1 MPSKPAVLVFH
12 PRHRQSVLDRRR
24 TLKMARSA
32 HAYVRGST
40 VRFYEWLNST
50 SAKRI
55 PQGPPVWIC
64 GDCHLGNLGP
74 VADANGRVRIAI
86 RDLDQ
91 TVIGNPAHDLVR
103 LALSLATAIRG
114 SDLPGVTTAI
124 VLEEMASGYV
134 EALAPRGESR
144 PSEKTPRAVSRILDR
159 SYRRRWHHLAEERI
173 EDVTPKIPYGKSF
186 WPITAAERKEIHRI
200 FNDPEVRRLITSL
213 KGRKDGDKVQVLD
226 AAYWVKGCSSLGR
239 LRFSVLVGIGKRK
252 KRKKDGFCL
261 IDIKEATPPA
271 APRLRTAK
279 LPTDNAKRVVEG
291 ARMLSPFLG
300 QRMIPGS
307 FLNHKVVLRELL
319 PQDLKLEMDQLTRDE
334 AILAARYLA
343 FVVGSAHASQ
353 MDDRT
358 RREWCKTLLRD
369 FSRNLDAPSWLWASV
384 VDLIAHHETA
394 YLEHCRRYALDSASR

>member
-1 MPSKPAVLVFH
+1 MFH
-12 PRHRQSVLDRRR
+12 PRNRLSVLNQRR

-40 VRFYEWLNST
+40 VQFYKWLNST

-55 PQGPPVWIC
+55 PQGPPIWIC

-103 LALSLATAIRG
+103 LALSFATAIRG
-114 SDLPGVTTAI
+114 SDLPGVTTSM
-124 VLEEMASGYV
+124 VLEQMALGYV
-134 EALAPRGESR
+134 EALEPRGKSR
-144 PSEKTPRAVSRILDR
+144 WSAKIPRAVARILDR

-186 WPITAAERKEIHRI
+186 WPITAEERKEIHRI
-200 FNDPEVRRLITSL
+200 FKDSEVRRLITSL
-213 KGRKDGDKVQVLD
+213 KGRKDGDKVEVLD

-239 LRFSVLVGIGKRK
+239 LRFSVLVGIGKKR

-261 IDIKEATPPA
+261 VDIKEATPPA
-271 APRLRTAK
+271 APRSRTAS
-279 LPTDNAKRVVEG
+279 LPADNAKRVVEG
-291 ARMLSPFLG
+291 ARLLSPFLG
-300 QRMIPGS
+300 QRMIPGH
-307 FLNHKVVLRELL
+307 FLNHNVVLRELL

-343 FVVGSAHASQ
+343 FVVGNAHASQ
-353 MDDRT
+353 MDGQSRKQW
-358 RREWCKTLLRD
+358 RKTLLRD
-369 FSRNLDAPSWLWASV
+369 FAKNLDAPSWLWSSV

-394 YLEHCRRYALDSASR
+394 YLEHCRRYALDSASK

>member
-1 MPSKPAVLVFH
+1 
-12 PRHRQSVLDRRR
+12 
-24 TLKMARSA
+24 MARSA

-40 VRFYEWLNST
+40 VQFYAWLNST
-50 SAKRI
+50 QAKRI
-55 PQGPPVWIC
+55 PQGPPIWIC

-114 SDLPGVTTAI
+114 SDLPGVTTAM
-124 VLEEMASGYV
+124 VLEEMAAGYV
-134 EALAPRGESR
+134 EAVLPRGKSR
-144 PSEKTPRAVSRILDR
+144 RSAKAPRAVSRILDR

-186 WPITAAERKEIHRI
+186 WPITAGERKEIHRI
-200 FNDPEVRRLITSL
+200 FKDAEVRRLITSL
-213 KGRKDGDKVQVLD
+213 KGRKEGDKVEVLD

-239 LRFSVLVGIGKRK
+239 LRFSVLVGLGKKK

-261 IDIKEATPPA
+261 IDIKEAIAPA
-271 APRLRTAK
+271 APRSRTAK
-279 LPTDNAKRVVEG
+279 LPTDNAKRVVQG
-291 ARMLSPFLG
+291 AKALSPFLG
-300 QRMIPGS
+300 ERMLSGN
-307 FLNHKVVLRELL
+307 FLDHKVVLRELL

-353 MDDRT
+353 MEDRT
-358 RREWCKTLLRD
+358 RKEWRDTLLRE
-369 FSRNLDAPSWLWASV
+369 FSNKLDAPSWLWASV
-384 VDLIAHHETA
+384 VDLVARHETA
-394 YLEHCRRYALDSASR
+394 YLEHCRRYALDSAVRASK

>member
-1 MPSKPAVLVFH
+1 
-12 PRHRQSVLDRRR
+12 
-24 TLKMARSA
+24 MARSA

-40 VRFYEWLNST
+40 VQFYQWLNST
-50 SAKRI
+50 NAKRI

-114 SDLPGVTTAI
+114 SDLPGVTTAM

-134 EALAPRGESR
+134 EALVPRGKSR

-186 WPITAAERKEIHRI
+186 WPITSAERKEIHRI
-200 FNDPEVRRLITSL
+200 FKDSEVRRLITSL
-213 KGRKDGDKVQVLD
+213 KGREDGDKVEVLD

-239 LRFSVLVGIGKRK
+239 LRFSVLVGIGKKK

-261 IDIKEATPPA
+261 IDIKEAAPPA
-271 APRLRTAK
+271 APRLRTAR
-279 LPTDNAKRVVEG
+279 LPTDNGKRVVEG

-307 FLNHKVVLRELL
+307 FLGHKVVLRELL

-353 MDDRT
+353 MDDCS
-358 RREWCKTLLRD
+358 RREWRKTLLHD
-369 FSRNLDAPSWLWASV
+369 FSISLDAPSWLWASV

-394 YLEHCRRYALDSASR
+394 YLEHCRRYALDSASK

>member
-1 MPSKPAVLVFH
+1 MSSKPAALVLH
-12 PRHRQSVLDRRR
+12 PRHRQSVLSQRR

-40 VRFYEWLNST
+40 VQFYEWLNST
-50 SAKRI
+50 RSKRV
-55 PQGPPVWIC
+55 PQGPPIWIC

-74 VADANGRVRIAI
+74 VADAHGRVRIAI

-124 VLEEMASGYV
+124 VLEQMALGYV
-134 EALAPRGESR
+134 EALAPRGTSKR
-144 PSEKTPRAVSRILDR
+144 PGKTPRAVSRILER
-159 SYRRRWHHLAEERI
+159 SYKRRWHHLAAERI
-173 EDVTPKIPYGKSF
+173 EDVTPKIPYGKNF
-186 WPITAAERKEIHRI
+186 WPITSAERKEIHRI
-200 FNDPEVRRLITSL
+200 FKDSEVRRLITSL
-213 KGRKDGDKVQVLD
+213 KGRKDGDKVEVLD

-252 KRKKDGFCL
+252 KRGKDGFCL
-261 IDIKEATPPA
+261 IDIKEAAPPA

-279 LPTDNAKRVVEG
+279 LPTDNAKRVVQG

-300 QRMIPGS
+300 ERMIPGS
-307 FLNHKVVLRELL
+307 FLGHTVVLRELL

-353 MDDRT
+353 MNDRS
-358 RREWCKTLLRD
+358 RRQWRKTLLHD
-369 FSRNLDAPSWLWASV
+369 FSKNLDAPSWLWSSV
-384 VDLIAHHETA
+384 VDLVAHHETA
-394 YLEHCRRYALDSASR
+394 YLEHCRRYALDFASK